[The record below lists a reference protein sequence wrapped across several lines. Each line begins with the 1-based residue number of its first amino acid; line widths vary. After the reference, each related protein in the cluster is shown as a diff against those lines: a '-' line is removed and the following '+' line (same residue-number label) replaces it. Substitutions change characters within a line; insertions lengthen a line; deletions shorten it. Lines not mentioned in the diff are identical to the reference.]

1 MTSNN
6 KNISIIFIL
15 EIILKTK
22 QTYYISFEVFRVDD
36 CVTKIYK
43 NNNTSEIL
51 YKKPSENGCDYK
63 TVPKNP
69 VLFQYDL
76 IFGNEFYFEIRDD
89 GGYIS
94 LLGVNVRINEY
105 LIQPKLQNF
114 WKCNN
119 CRTGDGNYI

>member
-51 YKKPSENGCDYK
+51 YKKPSENVCDCK

-76 IFGNEFYFEIRDD
+76 IFGNEFYFEIRDS
-89 GGYIS
+89 GGYHS

-114 WKCNN
+114 WKCIN